1 MNRVAEAVNRPS
13 DAYVRE
19 NSRLSWI
26 LVLIMIAVTVI
37 GDVICRIT
45 ADTIYE
51 TGAYTFSPV
60 KTGLLIML
68 GILSYVIICTFLWGA
83 GKIFGSCTG
92 WKKYIE
98 SWGLTFFP
106 NIICAVV
113 VVYTESY
120 YQLFLNNKVWEIIFS
135 TLFLG
140 ILYWKIILYVIYLK
154 KVSGLEKG
162 RLFVVFT
169 LGCIIIMV
177 VALISLNLGLMV
189 PVL

>member
-26 LVLIMIAVTVI
+26 LVLIMIVVTVV
-37 GDVICRIT
+37 GDVICRI
-45 ADTIYE
+45 IS
-51 TGAYTFSPV
+51 GAVYDPGSYVFSPV
-60 KTGLLIML
+60 KTGVLMIL
-68 GILSYVIICTFLWGA
+68 GVLSYVIICTFFWGA
-83 GKIFGSCTG
+83 GKLLGSNTR
-92 WKKYIE
+92 WKKYVG

-120 YQLFLNNKVWEIIFS
+120 YQLFINSKVWEIAFS
-135 TLFLG
+135 TLFIG
-140 ILYWKIILYVIYLK
+140 VLYWKIILYIIYLK
-154 KVSGLEKG
+154 KVSELKKG

-177 VALISLNLGLMV
+177 MALISLNMGLMV
-189 PVL
+189 PIL